1 MNASVWAPWPRTTL
15 HDTRR
20 EGVRL
25 GIIVATTTWLWVL
38 LVDTAMRQPFH
49 TFDALG
55 GVAAFTAMHFLLN
68 IVYGMVLL
76 SAVHGSERTP
86 SLILAAVFGAVLF
99 EVAMAMLTVVL
110 AQTRLGRAAWVG
122 VFGGSLIATALA
134 LLLLARTHPLGAYLH
149 RAEEES

>member
-1 MNASVWAPWPRTTL
+1 MNVATLVPWPRTVL

-25 GIIVATTTWLWVL
+25 GVIVASATWLW
-38 LVDTAMRQPFH
+38 LVAVDAAMRRPFH

-55 GVAAFTAMHFLLN
+55 GAAFFTAMHYLLN
-68 IVYGMVLL
+68 IVYGIVLL
-76 SAVHGSERTP
+76 SAVHAAERSP
-86 SLILAAVFGAVLF
+86 SLILAALFGVLLF

-110 AQTRLGRAAWVG
+110 ADQVLGAAAWIG

-134 LLLLARTHPLGAYLH
+134 LVLLKRGHPLGTYLH
-149 RAEEES
+149 RAEAES

>member
-1 MNASVWAPWPRTTL
+1 MSASIWVPWPRRTL
-15 HDTRR
+15 HDTVR

-38 LVDTAMRQPFH
+38 LVDVVMRQPFH

-55 GVAAFTAMHFLLN
+55 GIAGFTAGHSLLN
-68 IVYGMVLL
+68 IAYGMILL

-86 SLILAAVFGAVLF
+86 SLILAVVFGVLIF
-99 EVAMAMLTVVL
+99 EVAMAMLTIIL
-110 AQTRLGRAAWVG
+110 AQYWLGRAAWVG
-122 VFGGSLIATALA
+122 VLGGSLIATALA
-134 LLLLARTHPLGAYLH
+134 LFLLARTHPLTAYLH